1 MPANQRRPNLQA
13 LERMLQVAMTDSSG
27 SDYQRA
33 VGNRLSHSFVLLRRR
48 QHGGGAH
55 RGASALKR
63 NIVRIHDS
71 QTLETE
77 VAHGPSGGADV
88 ERIARVHQDD
98 AQMIEFSRSRQAVS
112 ILRQPDADGSVTRTT
127 LLETDSRE
135 ANSLHA
141 CCRRVLELRRA
152 NVKNLSNLCDYGES
166 GRKRCKLSVIEGLIA
181 GNPGR
186 LAPVQEDGFESS
198 KDGIMGQIV
207 TPMNAARL
215 ADPMNS
221 VRPMGKILVV
231 EDDPAVQKAL
241 KRLFES
247 EGYTVEIQANGK
259 SALESFQAAPPSVI
273 ILDLRL
279 PKLSGS
285 DLCKEVKAQA
295 PALPIVVLSAT
306 SDVSDKVLLLELGA
320 DDYVT
325 KPFSPREL
333 LARVRAALRH
343 TSRTAPV
350 NLVSFDGI
358 SIDFKKMEILRD
370 GKVVV
375 LTAQE
380 FKTLQFLVQN
390 ADRVIGR
397 DELLNEV
404 WGYQNYPS
412 TRTVDNH
419 ILKLRQ
425 KLERD
430 PASPVHFRT
439 VHGMGYKFVR

>member
-1 MPANQRRPNLQA
+1 MGQ
-13 LERMLQVAMTDSSG
+13 T
-27 SDYQRA
+27 A
-33 VGNRLSHSFVLLRRR
+33 VPI
-48 QHGGGAH
+48 
-55 RGASALKR
+55 SA
-63 NIVRIHDS
+63 
-71 QTLETE
+71 
-77 VAHGPSGGADV
+77 
-88 ERIARVHQDD
+88 ARV
-98 AQMIEFSRSRQAVS
+98 S
-112 ILRQPDADGSVTRTT
+112 
-127 LLETDSRE
+127 
-135 ANSLHA
+135 
-141 CCRRVLELRRA
+141 
-152 NVKNLSNLCDYGES
+152 
-166 GRKRCKLSVIEGLIA
+166 
-181 GNPGR
+181 
-186 LAPVQEDGFESS
+186 
-198 KDGIMGQIV
+198 
-207 TPMNAARL
+207 
-215 ADPMNS
+215 DPMNS
-221 VRPMGKILVV
+221 TRPLGRILVV

-247 EGYTVEIQANGK
+247 EGYVVEIQGNGTA
-259 SALESFQAAPPSVI
+259 ALESFMAAPPAVI

-295 PALPIVVLSAT
+295 PTLPIVVLSAT

-343 TSRTAPV
+343 TSRTAV
-350 NLVSFDGI
+350 SDRVSFDGI
-358 SIDFKKMEILRD
+358 SIDFKKMEVQREGNI
-370 GKVVV
+370 VV

-390 ADRVIGR
+390 ADRVISR

>member
-1 MPANQRRPNLQA
+1 
-13 LERMLQVAMTDSSG
+13 
-27 SDYQRA
+27 
-33 VGNRLSHSFVLLRRR
+33 
-48 QHGGGAH
+48 
-55 RGASALKR
+55 
-63 NIVRIHDS
+63 
-71 QTLETE
+71 
-77 VAHGPSGGADV
+77 
-88 ERIARVHQDD
+88 
-98 AQMIEFSRSRQAVS
+98 
-112 ILRQPDADGSVTRTT
+112 
-127 LLETDSRE
+127 
-135 ANSLHA
+135 
-141 CCRRVLELRRA
+141 
-152 NVKNLSNLCDYGES
+152 
-166 GRKRCKLSVIEGLIA
+166 
-181 GNPGR
+181 
-186 LAPVQEDGFESS
+186 
-198 KDGIMGQIV
+198 MGQL
-207 TPMNAARL
+207 AAPLSTARS
-215 ADPMNS
+215 AETIHP
-221 VRPMGKILVV
+221 VRPLGRILVV
-231 EDDPAVQKAL
+231 EDDPSVQKAL
-241 KRLFES
+241 KRLFET
-247 EGYTVEIQANGK
+247 EGYTVEVQGNGQ
-259 SALESFQAAPPSVI
+259 SALESFQAAPPAVI

-285 DLCKEVKAQA
+285 DLCKVVKAQA
-295 PALPIVVLSAT
+295 PELPIVVLSAT

-343 TSRTAPV
+343 TSRTATV
-350 NLVSFDGI
+350 SQVSFDGI
-358 SIDFKKMEILRD
+358 SVDFKKMEVQRD

-380 FKTLQFLVQN
+380 FKTLQFFLQN
-390 ADRVIGR
+390 ADRVISR